1 MALNN
6 NCLAE
11 SGSSPQIHK
20 VDGHV
25 HLHPGFDLAQ
35 VLDSARR
42 NMGLSGPPEGSAGF
56 LLLTETAGTDRF
68 SSLPNRAGIWS
79 VEPCAEPV
87 SKVAR
92 CRDGCRIFIIA
103 GRQIVTAEGLE
114 VLVHGTTGTIADG
127 LPLHDVMAVADGLAA
142 LAVLPWGVGK
152 WVGERGRIIRSLAAA
167 APASAR
173 FCLAD
178 TGVRLKGTPRP
189 KALTEAETNGWRVLA
204 GSDPLPFPTQTSA
217 VGRFGFTAE
226 FLLDPDHPFHSL
238 ESWVRSCGR
247 SPDCYGSLQGLIGF
261 LAFQTVMQV
270 RKRLV

>member
-6 NCLAE
+6 NRLAE

-87 SKVAR
+87 SKVA
-92 CRDGCRIFIIA
+92 CYRDECRIFIIA

-114 VLVHGTTGTIADG
+114 VLVHGTTETIADG
-127 LPLHDVMAVADGLAA
+127 LPLRDVMAAADGLAA

-167 APASAR
+167 APVSAR

-217 VGRFGFTAE
+217 VGRFGFAAE

-270 RKRLV
+270 RRRLV

>member
-1 MALNN
+1 MA
-6 NCLAE
+6 
-11 SGSSPQIHK
+11 
-20 VDGHV
+20 GHV

-35 VLDSARR
+35 VLNSARR
-42 NMGLSGPPEGSAGF
+42 NMGLSGPPERPVGF

-68 SSLPNRAGIWS
+68 SSLPNRAGAWS

-92 CRDGCRIFIIA
+92 CSDGCRLFIIA

-114 VLVHGTTGTIADG
+114 VLVHGATETIADG
-127 LPLHDVMAVADGLAA
+127 LPLRDVMAVADDLEV
-142 LAVLPWGVGK
+142 LAVLPWRGVK
-152 WVGERGRIIRSLAAA
+152 WVGERGAIIRSLTAS
-167 APASAR
+167 APVSAR

-204 GSDPLPFPTQTSA
+204 GSDPLPFPAQTSA
-217 VGRFGFTAE
+217 VGRFGFAAE
-226 FLLDPDHPFHSL
+226 FLLDPDHPFRSL

-247 SPDCYGSLQGLIGF
+247 SPACYGPLQGLIGF
-261 LAFQTVMQV
+261 LVLQTFMQV